1 MKWLIF
7 SEHEIANGC
16 KSASEDSAPEP
27 KLHSEQNQYSK
38 MRRSKNFEKNSKDT
52 RIQKSSGST
61 GYSSTSGDEDN
72 ETPCEMV
79 ELDDNELVFMTE
91 QLNR

>member
-1 MKWLIF
+1 
-7 SEHEIANGC
+7 
-16 KSASEDSAPEP
+16 
-27 KLHSEQNQYSK
+27 
-38 MRRSKNFEKNSKDT
+38 MRRSKNFENSKIEK

-72 ETPCEMV
+72 ETHCEMV

>member
-1 MKWLIF
+1 
-7 SEHEIANGC
+7 
-16 KSASEDSAPEP
+16 
-27 KLHSEQNQYSK
+27 
-38 MRRSKNFEKNSKDT
+38 MRRSKNFEKNSKT
-52 RIQKSSGST
+52 RTEIQKSNGST

-72 ETPCEMV
+72 ETCEMV